1 MGESMSRAR
10 AIPGGSQR
18 VIPYPALRFPTGAR
32 QSGIDVIGDVRWGTH
47 FCQFYRTKQ
56 DLIEILV
63 PYFKAG
69 LENNELCI
77 WVTSSELDEAEVK
90 AAMRQAMPG
99 FDSHLKNGDIEIVPY
114 SRWYLKDGAFDRHQV
129 LQSWVE
135 RHDAAR
141 RRGYD
146 GLRLTGNTFWLENT
160 LWKDFD
166 EYENAVNSVI
176 GNYHM
181 IAICTYSLERC
192 GASEVIDVVQSH
204 QFALIKRE
212 NRWARIE
219 SAAQRASAYNR
230 SLIEASLDPLVTI
243 DLQGKITDAN
253 AATEKVTGYP
263 RHDLIGADFSDYFTE
278 PLKARAGYEQVLHE
292 ESVHDYALEI
302 RHRDG
307 HTTPVL
313 YNASV
318 YRDEA
323 GGVVGVFAAA
333 RDITARKR
341 AEESLRARAKEQA
354 VLASLSQAA
363 LAASDLSP
371 LLQQAAELTAKTLD
385 VEYCKVLELLPD
397 RQELRLRAG
406 VGWKEGLVGKATVSA
421 SPESQAGYT
430 LVSDQPVVVEDLAS
444 EERFTGWPLLRELGV
459 VSGVSVVLGSV
470 ERPYGIMGIHTTR
483 RRAFTRDEVDFLQ
496 AVANVVG
503 TAVERTRAEEKLRR
517 SEANLAEA
525 QRIAH
530 LGNWELDL
538 VRDELRW
545 SDEVYRIF
553 GLAPQKFGATYEA
566 FLDSTHPDD
575 REAVTRAVE
584 AALRDA
590 KPYAIDHRIVLPD
603 GSVRYVHEQAEV
615 NVDEAHRPVRM
626 VGTVEDVTEQK
637 VSEISLRK
645 VNRALKTLSLGNVT
659 LVHAKEE
666 VQLLGQMCDVLVGG
680 GGYRAA
686 WIGYAENDAPK
697 TVRMMAQT
705 GFGAGERESAAIT
718 WADDARH
725 PAAAAIRRSQTQI
738 VRDAAID
745 PAYDPWR
752 SEAVKYDYKSLAA
765 FPLSFN
771 GQPFGAL
778 VIYAAESDAF
788 DEEETKLLRELV
800 DDLCYGI
807 ATLRTRKDREKM
819 MARLEKSMEG
829 TIQAVAST
837 VEMRDPYT
845 AGHQRRVAE
854 LATAIAKELDLPE
867 EEIKAIRMTGSVHDI
882 GKIYVP
888 AEILNRPGRLTP
900 VELTLVKSHAQVG
913 YDILKGVDLSW
924 PVAEMVLQHH
934 ERLDGS
940 GYPRGLRGDEILMGA
955 RILAV
960 ADVVEAMAS
969 HRPYRPG
976 LGLEQAIDEI
986 TTHRGTL
993 YDPAAVDACLVL
1005 FRDNRAR
1012 FGPDQPWW

>member
-1 MGESMSRAR
+1 MSRAK
-10 AIPGGSQR
+10 AVPSKYQR
-18 VIPYPALRFPTGAR
+18 VVPFGFRSGVR

-56 DLIEILV
+56 DLLDILV

-69 LENNELCI
+69 LEHNEFCMWI
-77 WVTSSELDEAEVK
+77 TSSELDDAEVK
-90 AAMRQAMPG
+90 AAMRHAMPD
-99 FDSHLKNGDIEIVPY
+99 FDAYLKKGSIEIISY
-114 SRWYLKDGAFDRHQV
+114 TRWYLQDGYFDRHRV
-129 LQSWVE
+129 LQSWVD

-146 GLRLTGNTFWLENT
+146 GLRLTGNTFWLEKT

-212 NRWARIE
+212 NRWVRIE
-219 SAAQRASAYNR
+219 SSAQRASAYNR

-243 DLQGKITDAN
+243 DLDGKITDAN
-253 AATEKVTGYP
+253 SATEKVTGRV
-263 RHDLIGADFSDYFTE
+263 RHELVGSDFSDYFAE
-278 PLKARAGYEQVLHE
+278 PTKARAGYEQVLRE
-292 ESVHDYALEI
+292 ESVRDYALEI

-323 GGVVGVFAAA
+323 GEVVGVFAAA
-333 RDITARKR
+333 RDISERKR
-341 AEESLRARAKEQA
+341 AEEALRTRAKEQTA
-354 VLASLSQAA
+354 LARISQAA
-363 LAASDLSP
+363 LAAGDLSV
-371 LLQQAAELTAKTLD
+371 LLKQLVELTAETLN
-385 VEYCKVLELLPD
+385 VEYCKVLELLPN
-397 RQELRLRAG
+397 RRALLLRAG
-406 VGWKEGLVGKATVSA
+406 VGWKEGLVGKATVSTGL
-421 SPESQAGYT
+421 ESQAGFT
-430 LVSDQPVVVEDLAS
+430 LLSNEPVVVDNLATD
-444 EERFTGWPLLRELGV
+444 ERFSGPPLLREHGV
-459 VSGVSVVLGSV
+459 VSGLSVVLGSV
-470 ERPYGIMGIHTTR
+470 ERPYGVIGVHTTR
-483 RRAFTRDEVDFLQ
+483 HRTFTRDEVDFLQ

-503 TAVERTRAEEKLRR
+503 TAVERARAEEKLRR

-538 VRDELRW
+538 VRDELHW
-545 SDEVYRIF
+545 SDEIYRIF
-553 GLAPQKFGATYEA
+553 GLAPQQFGATYEA
-566 FLDSTHPDD
+566 FLERIHPED
-575 REAVTRAVE
+575 RAIVANAVD
-584 AALRDA
+584 AALKDG
-590 KPYAIDHRIVLPD
+590 KPYAIDHRVVLPD

-615 NVDEAHRPVRM
+615 NVDEARAPVRM
-626 VGTVEDVTEQK
+626 IGTVEDITEQK
-637 VSEISLRK
+637 ISEISLRK

-666 VQLLGQMCDVLVGG
+666 VALLGQMCDVLVAG

-686 WIGYAENDAPK
+686 WIGYAEHDAQK
-697 TVRMMAQT
+697 TVRPMAQT
-705 GFGAGERESAAIT
+705 GFEPGDRESAEIT
-718 WADDARH
+718 WAGTDRH
-725 PAAAAIRRSQTQI
+725 PAAAAIRTKQVQI
-738 VRDAAID
+738 VRNAVID
-745 PAYDPWR
+745 PAYQRWR
-752 SEAVKYDYKSLAA
+752 PEAVKYAYKSLAA
-765 FPLSFN
+765 FPLSSN
-771 GQPFGAL
+771 GQPFGAFT
-778 VIYAAESDAF
+778 IYATESDAF
-788 DEEETKLLRELV
+788 DEEERKLLQEMV

-807 ATLRTRKDREKM
+807 GTLRTRKDREKM
-819 MARLEKSMEG
+819 TERLEKSMEG

-845 AGHQRRVAE
+845 AGHQRRVAQ
-854 LATAIAKELDLPE
+854 LATAIAKELGLPE
-867 EEIKAIRMTGSVHDI
+867 EEVKAIRMTGSVHDI

-888 AEILNRPGRLTP
+888 AEILNRPGRLSS
-900 VELTLVKSHAQVG
+900 VEMTLVKSHAQVG
-913 YDILKGVDLSW
+913 YDILKGVELSW

-934 ERLDGS
+934 ERMDGS
-940 GYPRGLRGDEILMGA
+940 GYPRGLKGDQILPGA

-976 LGLEQAIDEI
+976 LGLEQAIAEI

-993 YDPAAVDACLVL
+993 YDPAAVDACVAL
-1005 FRDNRAR
+1005 FRENRAT